1 MPPAPPA
8 ANRRLTAGPLR
19 AAQLSYNKK
28 LKTAVSD
35 VRVMRSALGGLNAPL
50 AIGACLNKDN
60 RNAKNMMGACA
71 TPTPHLHPLATLS
84 LHLPFLTSVRLDAA
98 GSALRGSP
106 SGSDNPSC
114 HREYAVH
121 CRVQRSATR

>member
-1 MPPAPPA
+1 M
-8 ANRRLTAGPLR
+8 RG
-19 AAQLSYNKK
+19 AQLSYNKK

-71 TPTPHLHPLATLS
+71 PRPRLSTLPQRFPRICRFS
-84 LHLPFLTSVRLDAA
+84 LL
-98 GSALRGSP
+98 
-106 SGSDNPSC
+106 
-114 HREYAVH
+114 
-121 CRVQRSATR
+121 

>member
-1 MPPAPPA
+1 MPCRPPLA
-8 ANRRLTAGPLR
+8 AGRLTADPPR

-71 TPTPHLHPLATLS
+71 TPPLPSHPPAPFSSHLSFS
-84 LHLPFLTSVRLDAA
+84 LL
-98 GSALRGSP
+98 
-106 SGSDNPSC
+106 
-114 HREYAVH
+114 
-121 CRVQRSATR
+121 

>member
-1 MPPAPPA
+1 MPPAPTA

-35 VRVMRSALGGLNAPL
+35 VRVMRSALGGLNAPPPP
-50 AIGACLNKDN
+50 GPCLNKDN

-71 TPTPHLHPLATLS
+71 TPPLPSHPPTLPPSRFS
-84 LHLPFLTSVRLDAA
+84 LL
-98 GSALRGSP
+98 
-106 SGSDNPSC
+106 
-114 HREYAVH
+114 
-121 CRVQRSATR
+121 